1 VKKIE
6 EKKVTKISLSTFFL
20 ILSLIAIILMGIF
33 MYKFYNEKIEA
44 TKKSAELQ
52 TQVNRLNETVSNLQG
67 KINSISETIND
78 NSSNENTSS
87 AKEYQISGTYY
98 QKNAQGDEA
107 NYTFSSNNK
116 VTYGAL
122 WTCSGTYTI
131 SNNTIKISFTSAV
144 DPDGN
149 KANVK
154 DYGVKDSVELTI
166 IDDNNLT
173 DNSDGVIYSKKLDTN
188 SANITTNY
196 QITGTY

>member
-1 VKKIE
+1 ME

-20 ILSLIAIILMGIF
+20 ILAIIAIIVMGIF
-33 MYKFYNEKIEA
+33 IYKLSNDKA
-44 TKKSAELQ
+44 TESKKSAELQ
-52 TQVNRLNETVSNLQG
+52 TQVNSLNGTISALQE
-67 KINSISETIND
+67 KINKISETINA

-98 QKNAQGDEA
+98 QKNAQGDEP
-107 NYTFSSNNK
+107 NYTFSSKNN

-131 SNNTIKISFTSAV
+131 SNNTIKISFTNAV

-154 DYGVKDSVELTI
+154 DYGVKESVELTI
-166 IDDNNLT
+166 IDDNNLK
-173 DNSDGVIYSKKLDTN
+173 DNSDGVIYSK
-188 SANITTNY
+188 
-196 QITGTY
+196 